1 MIVTLS
7 KSDREF
13 AKAHGLCDK
22 DMKGF
27 IKDQI
32 VEEENERCYNEE
44 EKRKKR
50 EFLDSPQAI
59 YAAW

>member
-1 MIVTLS
+1 MIITLS
-7 KSDREF
+7 RADKEF
-13 AKAHGLCDK
+13 AKAHGLSHE

-27 IKDQI
+27 VKDQI
-32 VEEENERCYNEE
+32 VEQENERSFNEE
-44 EKRKKR
+44 QKRKKR

>member
-13 AKAHGLCDK
+13 ARAHGLSDE

-27 IKDQI
+27 VKDQI
-32 VEEENERCYNEE
+32 IEQENERSFKEE
-44 EKRKKR
+44 QKRKKR

>member
-13 AKAHGLCDK
+13 AKAHGLCDE

-32 VEEENERCYNEE
+32 VEE

>member
-1 MIVTLS
+1 MLVVLS

-13 AKAHGLCDK
+13 ARAHGLCDE

-27 IKDQI
+27 IKDQL

>member
-1 MIVTLS
+1 MTITLS
-7 KSDREF
+7 RSDKEF
-13 AKAHGLCDK
+13 AKARGLSQE

-27 IKDQI
+27 VEDQI
-32 VEEENERCYNEE
+32 VQQENERSFYEE
-44 EKRKKR
+44 QKRKKR